1 MRHFLVLAIVLFA
14 PLTAFMPTVDA
25 DIPTKLENPFTTQ
38 YLESHL
44 RKTTPR
50 LVLTPAIEK
59 ELRAKLKSDPVTKNY
74 FQAILLNANNIL
86 EEPLLERKMEGRR
99 LLGVS
104 REMLYRMNVLAITY
118 RLNHDKKLLARINE
132 ELNAVCRFTDWNPSH
147 YLDVAEMSLAVALAI
162 DWVGKDLPKAT
173 YDLAITSLIDKGIK
187 PSYDDKV
194 NGWVSNNNN
203 WNQVCNGGM
212 IAASIAIAE
221 KDPDLASKT
230 IHRALEGMPNAL
242 AEYGPDGVYPEGA
255 TYWGYGTSFS
265 VITSSLLTSAFGK
278 DFGIADY
285 PAFKKSAE
293 FRYLSEAPSHWY
305 FNFADCGDKAD
316 TDGDITL
323 AWFAKQTGNP
333 LYLEKDK
340 FMMDP
345 SAMGKLPRLCGAG
358 LVWLSQFKASASEPV
373 PLAWKGK
380 GSNPVVV
387 FRSEDGTTGFYL
399 GGKGGRGSSNHGNMD
414 AGSFVFELNGVRW
427 SVDPGNQDYNA
438 LEKTGFDLWGRC
450 QNCERWTLLTKNNF
464 GHSTV
469 TINDQ
474 PHLVDGFADL
484 IDFNPGNMPEAT
496 FDLTPVFG
504 SNVKMYSRKFV
515 KESNTSLLIEDRFE
529 SNDSTKLVTWQMMTT
544 SSVEITSDGATLR
557 QSEKALKIENL
568 SFPGLSFSIISLDPP
583 PLELDRRIEGLKRLE
598 LRVPAYVL
606 KDSKGEIKIRL
617 SESR

>member
-1 MRHFLVLAIVLFA
+1 MRHFLVLIIVFA
-14 PLTAFMPTVDA
+14 SLLAFSQPGVSDNH
-25 DIPTKLENPFTTQ
+25 TKLENPFTTQ
-38 YLESHL
+38 YLRSHL
-44 RKTTPR
+44 RKATPR
-50 LVLTPAIEK
+50 LVLTPSIEK
-59 ELRAKLKSDPVTKNY
+59 QLQSKLKSDPVTKNY
-74 FQAILLNANNIL
+74 FQAILLNANSIL
-86 EEPLLERKMEGRR
+86 GEPLLERKMEGRR

-104 REMLYRMNVLAITY
+104 REMLYRMNVLAISY

-132 ELNAVCRFTDWNPSH
+132 EVNAVCRFTDWNPSH
-147 YLDVAEMSLAVALAI
+147 YLDVAEMALAVALAV

-173 YDLAITSLIDKGIK
+173 YELAITSLIDKGIN
-187 PSYDDKV
+187 PSYDNKV

-221 KDPDLASKT
+221 KDPELAAKT

-333 LYLEKDK
+333 LYLEKEK

-358 LVWLSQFKASASEPV
+358 LVWLSQFKAGAAEPI

-380 GSNPVVV
+380 GSNPVIV
-387 FRSEDGTTGFYL
+387 FRSEDATTGFYL
-399 GGKGGRGSSNHGNMD
+399 GAKGGRGSSNHGNMD

-450 QNCERWTLLTKNNF
+450 QNCQRW
-464 GHSTV
+464 S
-469 TINDQ
+469 
-474 PHLVDGFADL
+474 
-484 IDFNPGNMPEAT
+484 
-496 FDLTPVFG
+496 
-504 SNVKMYSRKFV
+504 
-515 KESNTSLLIEDRFE
+515 
-529 SNDSTKLVTWQMMTT
+529 
-544 SSVEITSDGATLR
+544 TLR
-557 QSEKALKIENL
+557 
-568 SFPGLSFSIISLDPP
+568 
-583 PLELDRRIEGLKRLE
+583 
-598 LRVPAYVL
+598 
-606 KDSKGEIKIRL
+606 
-617 SESR
+617 

>member
-1 MRHFLVLAIVLFA
+1 
-14 PLTAFMPTVDA
+14 
-25 DIPTKLENPFTTQ
+25 
-38 YLESHL
+38 
-44 RKTTPR
+44 
-50 LVLTPAIEK
+50 
-59 ELRAKLKSDPVTKNY
+59 
-74 FQAILLNANNIL
+74 
-86 EEPLLERKMEGRR
+86 
-99 LLGVS
+99 
-104 REMLYRMNVLAITY
+104 MNVLAMTY
-118 RLNHDKKLLARINE
+118 RLNKDKAILSRIND
-132 ELNAVCRFTDWNPSH
+132 ELVAVCHFSDWNPSH
-147 YLDVAEMSLAVALAI
+147 YLDVAEMSLAVALAV
-162 DWVGKDLPKAT
+162 DWVGKELPKPT
-173 YDLAITSLIDKGIK
+173 YDLAIDALIEKGIK
-187 PSYDDKV
+187 PSYNDKV

-212 IAASIAIAE
+212 IAASIVITE
-221 KDPDLASKT
+221 KDPELAAKT

-265 VITSSLLTSAFGK
+265 VITSSMLESAFGK

-305 FNFADCGDKAD
+305 FNFADCGDKAG

-358 LVWLSQFKASASEPV
+358 LVWLSQFKATNSATL

-380 GSNPVVV
+380 GSNPVVI
-387 FRSEDGTTGFYL
+387 FRSGEVSKSDFYL

-427 SVDPGNQDYNA
+427 SVDPGNQDYHA

-450 QNCERWTLLTKNNF
+450 QDCQRWSLLTKNNF

-469 TINDQ
+469 TINNE
-474 PHLVDGFADL
+474 PHLVDEFSDL
-484 IDFNPGNMPEAT
+484 IDSNFGNHPEAT

-504 SNVKMYSRKFV
+504 NNIKAYKRRFV
-515 KESNTSLLIEDRFE
+515 KESDTSLLIEDQFE
-529 SNDSTKLVTWQMMTT
+529 SNDSTKLITWQMMTAA
-544 SSVEITSDGATLR
+544 SVEFYSGGAVLT
-557 QSEKALKIENL
+557 QSGKQLNVENL
-568 SFPGLSFSIISLDPP
+568 SFPGISFSVVSLDPP
-583 PLELDRRIEGLKRLE
+583 PLALDRRIEGLKRLE
-598 LRVPAYVL
+598 LRVPAYIL
-606 KDSKGEIKIRL
+606 KDRKSEIRVRL
-617 SESR
+617 SEK

>member
-14 PLTAFMPTVDA
+14 PLTAFMPTINA

-38 YLESHL
+38 YLKSHL

-59 ELRAKLKSDPVTKNY
+59 ELRAKLKSDPITKNY

-132 ELNAVCRFTDWNPSH
+132 EVNAVCRFTDWNPSH
-147 YLDVAEMSLAVALAI
+147 YLDVAEMAMAVALAV

-173 YDLAITSLIDKGIK
+173 YDLAIASLIDKGIK

-221 KDPDLASKT
+221 KDPELAAKT

-323 AWFAKQTGNP
+323 AWFAKQTSNS

-340 FMMDP
+340 FMMPP

-358 LVWLSQFKASASEPV
+358 LVWLSQFKASASEPI

-380 GSNPVVV
+380 GSNPVIV
-387 FRSEDGTTGFYL
+387 FRSEDGTTGYYL

-450 QNCERWTLLTKNNF
+450 QNCQRWTLLTKNNF

-484 IDFNPGNMPEAT
+484 IDFNPANMPEAT

-504 SNVKMYSRKFV
+504 NNVKTYSRKFI

-529 SNDSTKLVTWQMMTT
+529 SNDSTKLITWQMMTT
-544 SSVEITSDGATLR
+544 ASVEITSDGATLR

-568 SFPGLSFSIISLDPP
+568 SFPGLSFSVISLDPP

-606 KDSKGEIKIRL
+606 KDRKGEIKIRL
-617 SESR
+617 AESR